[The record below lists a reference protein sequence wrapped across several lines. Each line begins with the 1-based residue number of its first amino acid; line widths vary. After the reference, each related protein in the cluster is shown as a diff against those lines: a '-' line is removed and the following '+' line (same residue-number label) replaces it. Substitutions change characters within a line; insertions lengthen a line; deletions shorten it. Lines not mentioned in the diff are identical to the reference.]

1 MTALAGV
8 RTKSKRW
15 GGGGP
20 ERLYELQM
28 AASTTIHQGALVAL
42 NASGLLVPMSTATGL
57 KAVGRAE
64 ESKVS
69 GASGVTRCKVS
80 TGVFNWENDA
90 GDLVTA
96 AAKGAVC
103 YATDDQTV
111 SITATG
117 KSVAGV
123 VVDIDSEGVWVNV
136 GLEQK

>member
-1 MTALAGV
+1 MAPLTGV
-8 RTKSKRW
+8 RSTIRW

-57 KAVGRAE
+57 RALGRAE

-69 GASGVTRCKVS
+69 AASGATLCKVS
-80 TGVFNWENDA
+80 TGVFKYANDG
-90 GDLVTA
+90 GDPVTTA
-96 AAKGAVC
+96 ARGAVC

-123 VVDIDSEGVWVNV
+123 VVEVESDGVWVNV